1 MAEKLGVKN
10 HVVTDVVSEMHP
22 KVAQYASTLTGRAMV
37 VKKLTMLPVEAIC
50 RGYICGSGWKD
61 YKRTG
66 SVCGIELPTDLQ
78 LCDKLPSPIFT
89 PSTKAAVGIHDE
101 NITNAEAEKQV
112 DAMSKPGTY
121 AKMREL
127 SLKVYAA
134 AAEHAATV
142 GVLLADTKFEWGLD
156 EDGAL
161 VLADEIL
168 TPDSSRFW
176 PAASYA
182 PGRNQDS
189 FDKQY
194 IRDWMESINYNKK
207 DPLVIPQDR
216 VMMTVEKYRE
226 CFQLITG
233 GPVDLSPVGL

>member
-1 MAEKLGVKN
+1 
-10 HVVTDVVSEMHP
+10 
-22 KVAQYASTLTGRAMV
+22 LT
-37 VKKLTMLPVEAIC
+37 I
-50 RGYICGSGWKD
+50 
-61 YKRTG
+61 G

-121 AKMREL
+121 AKVRVLSSRGRFFDVLFCFSRTHLSILSAKMRDL
-127 SLKVYAA
+127 SLKVYSAA
-134 AAEHAATV
+134 AKHAATV

-156 EDGAL
+156 EDGEL

-176 PAASYA
+176 PAATYA

-194 IRDWMESINYNKK
+194 IRDWMESINYNKT